1 MTPVF
6 VNNWSAELLAPVAAS
21 SDQIDIPA
29 AAASLLPEIGPG
41 RVCTITISDS
51 SSGEGPHEIVR
62 VVAVD
67 GGQITVARAQEGT
80 AAADWPAG
88 SIASVR
94 LTAGAFEMIASEIAQ
109 LQVRVTELEE
119 SPPSVLTVGGIL
131 WGEGGRAQLYDADW
145 RPLPTPLA
153 SLAGGMYSNIR
164 AAAASPDGSM
174 VAVAE
179 SGAEQPF
186 YIYSS
191 STWSRLNPFEPDLEY
206 EVGLAVAFSPDGS
219 LLAAATEYSGL
230 IIFDTSNFAIMRTL
244 PYDNV
249 QGVSFSPDGLLLA
262 LARAPETEVI
272 DTRTWEALPEPSI
285 SQGRAVAFSPDGT
298 ELAVAIE
305 YPASVARYSVADW
318 SDIASPPYSGGTC
331 HALAYSD
338 SGVLAIGHAAAP
350 YLTLWDGPAELPVLE
365 PPTAPVHSLLW
376 SGAGLLALSSSAD
389 QPALIYAA
397 DGTRSTVAVSVTNP
411 SAAAYLTP

>member
-41 RVCTITISDS
+41 RVCTITISES

-94 LTAGAFEMIASEIAQ
+94 LTAAAFEMIASEIAQ

-119 SPPSVLTVGGIL
+119 SPQPALAVGGIL
-131 WGEGGRAQLYDADW
+131 WGEDGRAQLYDADW
-145 RPLPTPLA
+145 RPLPAPLA
-153 SLAGGMYSNIR
+153 SLAGGMNSFIR

-206 EVGLAVAFSPDGS
+206 EAGLAVAFSPDGS

-230 IIFDTSNFAIMRTL
+230 IIYDTSDFAIMRTL
-244 PYDNV
+244 PYD
-249 QGVSFSPDGLLLA
+249 GVRGMSFSPDGSLLA
-262 LARAPETEVI
+262 LARYSETEVI
-272 DTRTWEALPEPSI
+272 DTRTWAAVPGTSI
-285 SQGRAVAFSPDGT
+285 DQSRAVAFSPDGA

-318 SDIASPPYSGGTC
+318 SAIASPPYSGGTC

-338 SGVLAIGHAAAP
+338 NGVLAIGHDAAP

-376 SGAGLLALSSSAD
+376 FDAGLLALSSSAD